1 MNDLTDFTN
10 TDDVSDAAI
19 EWVAKVIGDED
30 TAQVNRS
37 YAKRDNGAAQAIIIA
52 ARLIQ
57 AHRPEL
63 IVDPVDA
70 VLLDELRRSGWGA
83 SADVKSEAFAMSKRL
98 YKMGLEAGKASK

>member
-70 VLLDELRRSGWGA
+70 IVAEWLKGLCFSG
-83 SADVKSEAFAMSKRL
+83 KQTREAAKRL
-98 YKMGLEAGKASK
+98 YLMGLEAGKASK